1 MNINKDNINR
11 LILGYGIVEDF
22 SKIESWRLRGFFYI
36 GGYSHLASGTNAWN
50 VIVGRYTRIDANV
63 QLGFRIANN
72 ALFSNHYF
80 AYSEEYLKNKEY
92 NLLKA
97 ERFYYD
103 KQSMTFVGN
112 DVRIHQGCV
121 IRCGVNIGDGAI
133 IYPNSVVD
141 SDIPPYAVV
150 AGNPAKVICY
160 RFSSDTI
167 NRIINSEWYGRDLS
181 VLSNVVDYSD
191 VNNIL
196 MQLTSSEYIKKEFK
210 KHYVNSYLNEISDYK
225 YKRLVIGPSHID
237 IWQSKVNSGERTQPD
252 FLMYG
257 VNGLSL
263 YSDKLKCLI
272 KWFIDAGH
280 GDVVLFVPD
289 FRIGNV
295 ILKDNH
301 MSLDP
306 LFISK
311 EEIKH
316 QNDEQLFEKA
326 LDVLDYFVSMYGGKI
341 KFIFWCLMGRE
352 SENKKQGRHISDNS
366 YHHPVWNYSFIK
378 ERYSDNIFDVGEVE
392 GSISEYIQKNGTIH
406 PTNEGYNLLEKIIS
420 SSE

>member
-1 MNINKDNINR
+1 MNVNKDNINK
-11 LILGYGIVEDF
+11 LILGYGIIEGC

-36 GGYSHLASGTNAWN
+36 GGYTHLASGTNAWN
-50 VIVGRYTRIDANV
+50 VIVGRYTRIDNNV

-80 AYSEEYLKNKEY
+80 AYSEEYLNNKDY
-92 NLLKA
+92 NSIKS
-97 ERFYYD
+97 ERFFYD
-103 KQSMTFVGN
+103 KQSITFVGN

-121 IRCGVNIGDGAI
+121 IRCGVHIGDGAI

-141 SDIPPYAVV
+141 SDIPPYAIA

-167 NRIINSEWYGRDLS
+167 EKIINSKWHGRDLS
-181 VLSNVVDYSD
+181 VLGNVIDYSNVDD
-191 VNNIL
+191 VL
-196 MQLTSSEYIKKEFK
+196 MQLAVGKYVKKEFK
-210 KHYVNSYLNEISDYK
+210 KYYVNSFLKEISDYK
-225 YKRLVIGPSHID
+225 YKRLVVGPSHID

-263 YSDKLKCLI
+263 YSEKLKCLVE
-272 KWFIDAGH
+272 WFISAGY

-295 ILKDNH
+295 ILKDNSL
-301 MSLDP
+301 SLDP
-306 LFISK
+306 LFISREGINHQHDEK
-311 EEIKH
+311 LYEMALEI
-316 QNDEQLFEKA
+316 
-326 LDVLDYFVSMYGGKI
+326 LDYFVSMYDGKI

-352 SENKKQGRHISDNS
+352 SENKRQGKYISDNS
-366 YHHPVWNYSFIK
+366 YNHPVWNYSHIK
-378 ERYSDNIFDVGEVE
+378 NRYCNNILDIGGIED
-392 GSISEYIQKNGTIH
+392 SISEYIHKNGTIH
-406 PTNEGYNLLEKIIS
+406 PTNEGYNLLEKVIS
-420 SSE
+420 LE